1 MSKQSSKQ
9 LKEKQAKIIEM
20 EKLKTK
26 SQEIP
31 VEAGQDA
38 PQHNTSALNATN
50 KSKRSLKSPQKSL
63 GQQDAE
69 EASYYDEE
77 EEAEEEE
84 AQQK

>member
-31 VEAGQDA
+31 VEAG
-38 PQHNTSALNATN
+38 
-50 KSKRSLKSPQKSL
+50 
-63 GQQDAE
+63 
-69 EASYYDEE
+69 
-77 EEAEEEE
+77 
-84 AQQK
+84 